1 MSVNTL
7 SIEQAYSLIKS
18 IHDQATGKSA
28 LTPTDP
34 SSFVSVATKTLATGY
49 DTVLNAISQVLTR
62 TMIAVRPFEGS
73 FNGLDMTG
81 DRWGAITR
89 KISFGDVDPATEDTY
104 ALTDGQSYDDMTVRK
119 VPTLET
125 HYYGSLV
132 YSDHITVYT
141 RQLDVAFQSP
151 EEFGRFMAG
160 LMTHWSNI
168 RRQWLNEQKR
178 MIVNNFI
185 SGKNALNSDVI
196 HLLTEYNTATGMTPP
211 LTATTVM
218 QPANY
223 KPFMEWVF
231 ARVAGISRLMTE
243 RSELFQEKIT
253 GYDINRH
260 TPLVDQRVYMS
271 ADFLEAMRAMV
282 LADTYHDSFLTYSD
296 VEPVSYWQAIQAPRQ
311 ISTTP
316 VYIDNTGAVTVGTAQ
331 VINNVVGVLFDRDAM
346 GFNINQDEVVASH
359 YNARGQFYNLWYHFR
374 GQWQNDF
381 TEKGVVL
388 LMD

>member
-7 SIEQAYSLIKS
+7 GIEQSYELMAAL
-18 IHDQATGKSA
+18 HEQATGKA
-28 LTPTDP
+28 TVTPTDL
-34 SSFVSVATKTLATGY
+34 SSFTSVATATLSTGY

-62 TMIAVRPFEGS
+62 TMIAVREYDGS

-89 KISFGDVDPATEDTY
+89 KINFGDVEPAEDDTY
-104 ALTDGQSYDDMTVRK
+104 ELVDGESIDDQTVRK
-119 VPTLET
+119 VPVLET

-141 RQLDVAFQSP
+141 RQLDVAFSDP
-151 EEFGRFMAG
+151 AEFGRFMAG

-178 MIVNNFI
+178 AIVDNFI
-185 SGKNALNSDVI
+185 AGKNALSNGVV
-196 HLLTEYNTATGMTPP
+196 HLLTEYNTATGLS

-218 QPANY
+218 QPDNF
-223 KPFMEWVF
+223 KPFMEWVY
-231 ARVAGISRLMTE
+231 ARVAGISRFMTE
-243 RSELFQEKIT
+243 RSSLYQLELT
-253 GYDINRH
+253 DYDIVRH
-260 TPLVDQRVYMS
+260 TPLEAQRVYMI

-296 VEPVSYWQAIQAPRQ
+296 VEPVSYWQAIDSPRAIQ
-311 ISTTP
+311 VTP
-316 VYIDNTGAVTVGTAQ
+316 VYINASAAVTTGTAQ
-331 VINNVVGVLFDRDAM
+331 SMSNVVGVLFDRDAM
-346 GFNINQDEVVASH
+346 GFNVSQDEVIASR
-359 YNARGQFYNLWYHFR
+359 YNAAGQYYNLWYHFR

-388 LMD
+388 ILD

>member
-18 IHDQATGKSA
+18 IHDQATGTTA

-89 KISFGDVDPATEDTY
+89 KISFGDVDPSAEDTY
-104 ALTDGQSYDDMTVRK
+104 ALVNGSSVDDMTVRK

-132 YSDHITVYT
+132 YSDHITIYT

-168 RRQWLNEQKR
+168 RRQWLNDQKR

-196 HLLTEYNTATGMTPP
+196 HLLTEYNTATGLA
-211 LTATTVM
+211 LTNVTVM
-218 QPANY
+218 LPANF
-223 KPFMEWVF
+223 KPFMEWVY

-316 VYIDNTGAVTVGTAQ
+316 VYIDNTGAVTVGSAQ

-346 GFNINQDEVVASH
+346 GFNISQDEMVP
-359 YNARGQFYNLWYHFR
+359 
-374 GQWQNDF
+374 
-381 TEKGVVL
+381 
-388 LMD
+388 

>member
-18 IHDQATGKSA
+18 IHDQATGKTA

-34 SSFVSVATKTLATGY
+34 SSFASVATKTLATGY
-49 DTVLNAISQVLTR
+49 DTVLNAMSQVLTR
-62 TMIAVRPFEGS
+62 TMIAVRRFDGS

-89 KISFGDVDPATEDTY
+89 KISFGDVDPAAENTY
-104 ALTDGQSYDDMTVRK
+104 ALVNGVSVDDMTVRK

-132 YSDHITVYT
+132 YSDHITIYT

-185 SGKNALNSDVI
+185 SGKNALNSNVI
-196 HLLTEYNTATGMTPP
+196 HLLTEYNSATGLS
-211 LTATTVM
+211 LTATTVL

-243 RSELFQEKIT
+243 RSELFQVKIT

-260 TPLVDQRVYMS
+260 TPLVDQRVYML
-271 ADFLEAMRAMV
+271 ADFLEALRAMV

-296 VEPVSYWQAIQAPRQ
+296 VEPVSYWQAIQSPRS

-316 VYIDNTGAVTVGTAQ
+316 VYIDSTGAVTVGTAQ

-346 GFNINQDEVVASH
+346 GFNISQDEIVSSH
-359 YNARGQFYNLWYHFR
+359 YNAGGQYYNLWYHFR

>member
-1 MSVNTL
+1 
-7 SIEQAYSLIKS
+7 
-18 IHDQATGKSA
+18 
-28 LTPTDP
+28 
-34 SSFVSVATKTLATGY
+34 
-49 DTVLNAISQVLTR
+49 
-62 TMIAVRPFEGS
+62 
-73 FNGLDMTG
+73 
-81 DRWGAITR
+81 
-89 KISFGDVDPATEDTY
+89 
-104 ALTDGQSYDDMTVRK
+104 
-119 VPTLET
+119 
-125 HYYGSLV
+125 
-132 YSDHITVYT
+132 
-141 RQLDVAFQSP
+141 
-151 EEFGRFMAG
+151 MAG
-160 LMTHWSNI
+160 LTTHWSNI

-185 SGKNALNSDVI
+185 SAKNALNSDVI
-196 HLLTEYNTATGMTPP
+196 HLLTEYNSATGLS
-211 LTATTVM
+211 LTATTVL

-243 RSELFQEKIT
+243 RSELFQVKIT

-296 VEPVSYWQAIQAPRQ
+296 VEPVSYWQAIQSPRS

-316 VYIDNTGAVTVGTAQ
+316 VYIDSTGAVTVGTAQ

-346 GFNINQDEVVASH
+346 GFNISQDEVVSSH
-359 YNARGQFYNLWYHFR
+359 YNAGGQYYNLWYHFR

>member
-7 SIEQAYSLIKS
+7 SIEQSYALIKA
-18 IHDQATGKSA
+18 IHDQATGKAA

-34 SSFVSVATKTLATGY
+34 SSFISVATKTLATGY

-81 DRWGAITR
+81 GRWGAITR
-89 KISFGDVDPATEDTY
+89 KISFGDVDPAVDDTY
-104 ALTDGQSYDDMTVRK
+104 GLTDGQSYDDMQVRK

-141 RQLDVAFQSP
+141 RQLDVAFQSA

-196 HLLTEYNTATGMTPP
+196 HLLTEYNAAAGLTPP

-218 QPANY
+218 QPANF

-231 ARVAGISRLMTE
+231 ARIAGISRLMTE
-243 RSELFQEKIT
+243 RSELFQVKIT

-260 TPLVDQRVYMS
+260 TPLADQRVYMS

-296 VEPVSYWQAIQAPRQ
+296 VEPVSYWQAIQAPRE
-311 ISTTP
+311 IKTTP

-331 VINNVVGVLFDRDAM
+331 TIDDVVGVIFDRDAM
-346 GFNINQDEVVASH
+346 GFNVAQDEIINSH
-359 YNARGQFYNLWYHFR
+359 YNARGQYYNLWYHFR

>member
-7 SIEQAYSLIKS
+7 SIEQAYSLIKA
-18 IHDQATGKSA
+18 IHDQATGKTA
-28 LTPTDP
+28 LTPTNP

-104 ALTDGQSYDDMTVRK
+104 ALVNGVSVDDMTVRK

-132 YSDHITVYT
+132 YSDHITIYT

-160 LMTHWSNI
+160 LTTHWSNI

-185 SGKNALNSDVI
+185 SAKNALNSDVI
-196 HLLTEYNTATGMTPP
+196 HLLTEYNSATGLS
-211 LTATTVM
+211 LTATTVL

-243 RSELFQEKIT
+243 RSELFQVKIT

-296 VEPVSYWQAIQAPRQ
+296 VEPVSYWQAIQSPRS

-316 VYIDNTGAVTVGTAQ
+316 VYIDSTGAVTVGTAQ

-346 GFNINQDEVVASH
+346 GFNISQDEVVSSH
-359 YNARGQFYNLWYHFR
+359 YNAGGQYYNLWYHFR

>member
-18 IHDQATGKSA
+18 IHDQATGKTA

-34 SSFVSVATKTLATGY
+34 SSFASVATKTLATGY
-49 DTVLNAISQVLTR
+49 DTVLNAMSQVLTR
-62 TMIAVRPFEGS
+62 TMIAVRRFDGS

-89 KISFGDVDPATEDTY
+89 KISFGDVDPAAENTY
-104 ALTDGQSYDDMTVRK
+104 ALVNGVSVDDMTVRK

-132 YSDHITVYT
+132 YSDHITIYT

-185 SGKNALNSDVI
+185 SGKNALNSNVI
-196 HLLTEYNTATGMTPP
+196 HLLTEYNSATGLS
-211 LTATTVM
+211 LTATTVL

-243 RSELFQEKIT
+243 RSELFQVKIT

-260 TPLVDQRVYMS
+260 TPLVDQRVYML

-296 VEPVSYWQAIQAPRQ
+296 VEPVSYWQAIQSPRS

-316 VYIDNTGAVTVGTAQ
+316 VYIDSTGAVTVGTAQ

-346 GFNINQDEVVASH
+346 GFNISQDEIVSSH
-359 YNARGQFYNLWYHFR
+359 YNAGGQYYNLWYHFR

>member
-7 SIEQAYSLIKS
+7 SIEQAYSLIKA
-18 IHDQATGKSA
+18 IHDQATGKTA
-28 LTPTDP
+28 LTPTNP
-34 SSFVSVATKTLATGY
+34 SSFTSVATKTLATGY

-62 TMIAVRPFEGS
+62 TMIAVRRFDGS

-89 KISFGDVDPATEDTY
+89 KISFGDVDPAAEDTY
-104 ALTDGQSYDDMTVRK
+104 ALVNGVSVDDMTVRK

-132 YSDHITVYT
+132 YSDHITIYT

-185 SGKNALNSDVI
+185 SGKNALNSNVI
-196 HLLTEYNTATGMTPP
+196 HLLTEYNSATGLS
-211 LTATTVM
+211 LTATTVL

-243 RSELFQEKIT
+243 RSELFQVKIT

-296 VEPVSYWQAIQAPRQ
+296 VEPVSYWQAIQSPRS

-316 VYIDNTGAVTVGTAQ
+316 VYIDSTGAVTVGTAQ

-346 GFNINQDEVVASH
+346 GFNISQDEVVSSH
-359 YNARGQFYNLWYHFR
+359 YNAGGQYYNLWYHFR